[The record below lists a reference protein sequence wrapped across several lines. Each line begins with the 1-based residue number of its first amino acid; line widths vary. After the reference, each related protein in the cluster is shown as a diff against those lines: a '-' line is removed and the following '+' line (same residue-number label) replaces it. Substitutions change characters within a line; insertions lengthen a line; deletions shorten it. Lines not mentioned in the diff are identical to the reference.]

1 MMFEEKKNN
10 NAKNVNELAY
20 SFESWIIWMV
30 WIEWLIRIH
39 LLRGILLVYQNKE
52 LEWLDQKEY
61 RQYDSRQWMS
71 DDSITELYVGCM
83 WIELSFFFFVEWI

>member
-1 MMFEEKKNN
+1 MMFEEKKN

-39 LLRGILLVYQNKE
+39 LLRGILLVYQ
-52 LEWLDQKEY
+52 KEY